1 MLSTSGDFRGKRTL
15 ILFLLT
21 DLRIKKPIVFT
32 LFAVYILCAVYMLFF
47 MRESLLGFYTYE
59 EYFSK
64 NTNFVPFRTVI
75 EFAGYLRTDDK
86 IYGDIS
92 FENIFG
98 NILAFLPTGVFFPA
112 IWKKQ
117 RCFPCFVLTGSAVI
131 ICVEIIQ
138 FTAMCG
144 ACDIDDYILNI
155 TGAVIGF
162 ALAKLNIVRRLMF
175 IDTAFK
181 KGE

>member
-1 MLSTSGDFRGKRTL
+1 M
-15 ILFLLT
+15 
-21 DLRIKKPIVFT
+21 RIKNLVVFT
-32 LFAVYILCAVYMLFF
+32 LFAVYTLCAVYMLFF
-47 MRESLLGFYTYE
+47 MRESLLGWYTYS
-59 EYFSK
+59 EYFRE
-64 NTNFVPFRTVI
+64 NTNFVPFRTVM
-75 EFAGYLRTDDK
+75 EFVGYLRTDDA

-98 NILAFLPTGVFFPA
+98 NIIAFLPIGVFCPA

-117 RCFPCFVLTGSAVI
+117 RRFRCFVLTASAAI
-131 ICVEIIQ
+131 TGVEIIQ

-144 ACDIDDYILNI
+144 ACDIDDFILNI

-162 ALAKLNIVRRLMF
+162 AFTKLNIVRRLMF
-175 IDTAFK
+175 IDVSFK